1 MRTSKVHERMEMT
14 YQRWYLVENGCIFSG
29 DYVDYIWDRE
39 TKKYPILSALTKFL
53 IFFFKYEK

>member
-1 MRTSKVHERMEMT
+1 MEMT